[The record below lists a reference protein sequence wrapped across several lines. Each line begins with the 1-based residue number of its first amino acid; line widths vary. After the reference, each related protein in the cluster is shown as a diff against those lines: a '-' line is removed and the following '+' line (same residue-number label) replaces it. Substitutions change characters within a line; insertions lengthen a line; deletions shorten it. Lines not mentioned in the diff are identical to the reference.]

1 MNFKLELL
9 QLLLLQTAHFK
20 SVLNCVKGTVCLKMN
35 ILSSF
40 THPHAV
46 PNLYEFLSAVEQ
58 DILKNVGNQT
68 VDSSH

>member
-1 MNFKLELL
+1 MNLKVELL

-20 SVLNCVKGTVCLKMN
+20 SVLNCVKGTVHLKMN

-46 PNLYEFLSAVEQ
+46 GRGVSGGAHAVVCVGPNAPV
-58 DILKNVGNQT
+58 
-68 VDSSH
+68 